1 MGLITP
7 DRFYSTHS
15 QAAAG
20 VITSHENSFF
30 LESERNVKVKLREI
44 QILEKKTYDPQ
55 RFKLKQMIHTYMA
68 LKRAHF
74 HLSCD
79 NIKK

>member
-20 VITSHENSFF
+20 VITSHEDSFF
-30 LESERNVKVKLREI
+30 LESERNVKVKVREI
-44 QILEKKTYDPQ
+44 QILEKENIWLYLDSQ
-55 RFKLKQMIHTYMA
+55 RFKLK
-68 LKRAHF
+68 K
-74 HLSCD
+74 
-79 NIKK
+79 